1 VSSSKLQWYLRRLEK
16 MSPSEIAWRAIDSAK
31 KLAWARH
38 HLTARNAPSLQ
49 DHRALALR
57 TPLRSAVAGGP
68 HFGAVLGPGA
78 LDRVPVEARQGV
90 IAAAEE
96 ILAGHFEVLGVLR
109 KDLEDP
115 DWFFDPV
122 TGRRAPQG
130 DYCFK
135 IDYRSP
141 EVTGNVK
148 QVWELS
154 RHHHL
159 TILAAAYAF
168 SGDERYARRVES
180 HLRSWWAQNPFL
192 SGVHW
197 TSGIEVGL
205 RLISWVWI
213 RRLLDGWDGV
223 GSLFEG
229 NDEALAQ
236 IWWHQRY
243 LAGFRSRGSSA
254 NNHVIA
260 ESAGQLV
267 AALAFD
273 WFAES
278 TTWAAQA
285 RAVLEHELA
294 QNTFPSGVNREMA
307 SDYHGFVAELGLVAA
322 VEADRA
328 GRPLGADTWQLLGR
342 MLDVVAATVDVAL
355 HPPRQG
361 DGDDGKALVLG
372 PPEVNRDAGLLALGA
387 EVFGAPAWWPPCDPD
402 AASTLLGSL
411 ARPHAMAG
419 RPEQRPS
426 HFYDAGLTIMRSGR
440 SDGPEIWCRCD
451 SGPHGFL
458 SIAAH
463 AHADALAVE
472 VRHDGVEILADPGT
486 YCYQGEVTWR
496 SYFRSTL
503 GHNTLEIAGQNQ
515 SESAGSTLW
524 RRHADSR
531 LVELVTDKDGEV
543 VRWSGCH
550 DGYSTLD
557 PPALHRRTVT
567 LSSPSRRID
576 VLDRIE
582 TTGRHG
588 FRLAFHLGPT
598 VGAELHDRVV
608 RLSWPTD
615 DGGEDRAEL
624 TLPEGPSWRLARGD
638 GDPVLGWYS
647 AHFGEKQPI
656 TTIVGEGICHGDEEL
671 VTVLQFAT

>member
-1 VSSSKLQWYLRRLEK
+1 VSSSKAAWYLRRLEK
-16 MSPSEIAWRAIDSAK
+16 MSAAEVAGRAADSVK
-31 KLAWARH
+31 KLTWARH

-57 TPLRSAVAGGP
+57 TPLRSAAAGGR
-68 HFGAVLGPGA
+68 HFSAVLGPGA
-78 LDRVPVEARQGV
+78 ADGVPGPARHRVV
-90 IAAAEE
+90 AAADE

-109 KDLEDP
+109 KDMEDP

-122 TGRRAPQG
+122 TGRRAPQT

-154 RHHHL
+154 RLHHL
-159 TILAAAYAF
+159 TILATAYAC
-168 SGDERYARRVES
+168 SGDDRYARRVES

-205 RLISWVWI
+205 RLISFVWI
-213 RRLLDGWDGV
+213 RRLLDGWDGAPA
-223 GSLFEG
+223 LFER

-278 TTWAAQA
+278 GTWATQA
-285 RAVLEHELA
+285 RTVLEDELA
-294 QNTFPSGVNREMA
+294 KNTFPSGVNREMA
-307 SDYHGFVAELGLVAA
+307 SDYHGLVAELGLVAA

-328 GRPLGADTWQLLGR
+328 GRPLRDDTWQLLGA
-342 MLDVVAATVDVAL
+342 MLDVTAATVDVAL

-361 DGDDGKALVLG
+361 DGDDGRALVLG
-372 PPEVNRDAGLLALGA
+372 PPDANRDASLLALGV
-387 EVFGAPAWWPPCDPD
+387 EVFGATAWWPRADPD

-411 ARPHAMAG
+411 ARPHARRA
-419 RPEQRPS
+419 RLERRPS
-426 HFYDAGLTIMRSGR
+426 HYDDAGLTIMRSDPD
-440 SDGPEIWCRCD
+440 DGPEIWCRCD
-451 SGPHGFL
+451 CGPHGFL

-524 RRHADSR
+524 RRHARSR
-531 LVELVTDKDGEV
+531 LVELATGEDGEIV
-543 VRWSGCH
+543 AWSGEH
-550 DGYSTLD
+550 DGYASLE
-557 PPALHRRTVT
+557 PPVLHRRTVT
-567 LSSPSRRID
+567 LSSASRRIEI
-576 VLDRIE
+576 LDRIE
-582 TTGRHG
+582 TTGRPR
-588 FRLAFHLGPT
+588 FRLAFHLGPD
-598 VGAELHDRVV
+598 VRAELHDDVV
-608 RLSWPTD
+608 RLSWRRA
-615 DGGEDRAEL
+615 GGDEHGAEL
-624 TLPEGPSWRLARGD
+624 TLPEGPHWRLARGES
-638 GDPVLGWYS
+638 DPVLGWYS
-647 AHFGEKQPI
+647 ARFGEKQPT
-656 TTIVGEGICHGDEEL
+656 TTIVGEGTGHGDEEL
-671 VTVLQFAT
+671 VTVVQFAS